1 MKNNYLLKVK
11 LLCYGSVAI
20 SVILAIL
27 FETDVL
33 PMGFLRPQTVIE
45 FVVTYV
51 MEFIAITFVW
61 LSLRLLKFKSLQQWI
76 IAENSKQTTRYS
88 LFSMGRMALNCLP
101 LLLNVV
107 FYYLF
112 VNTTFSGLIAIH
124 LVALMFMLP
133 NKKRMESELQW
144 IASQQ
149 QHS

>member
-1 MKNNYLLKVK
+1 MKNNHLLKVK

-33 PMGFLRPQTVIE
+33 PMGFFKPQTVVE

-88 LFSMGRMALNCLP
+88 LFSMGRMSLNWLP
-101 LLLNVV
+101 FV

-112 VNTTFSGLIAIH
+112 VNTTFSGLVAIH

-133 NKKRMESELQW
+133 NQNKMESELQW
-144 IASQQ
+144 IVSQQ

>member
-1 MKNNYLLKVK
+1 
-11 LLCYGSVAI
+11 
-20 SVILAIL
+20 
-27 FETDVL
+27 
-33 PMGFLRPQTVIE
+33 MGFFKPQTVIE

-112 VNTTFSGLIAIH
+112 VNTTFSGLVAIH